1 MKGVESRLEYLGF
14 DPSTSS
20 LLRTHAS
27 DCANTPVASLME
39 YLGFDPSTSCLR
51 STHASDC
58 ANTPKDSVTG
68 NRAPGT
74 CVTVRDV
81 ANYSMTDDPG
91 RHPSRMEVRERF
103 AAACS
108 CAATH
113 SWFGHIRVNTAH
125 PIRTANLSTLEL
137 DQYCSGGPCG
147 NLEC

>member
-1 MKGVESRLEYLGF
+1 MKGLESRLEYLGF

-27 DCANTPVASLME
+27 DCANTPVASLVE

-58 ANTPKDSVTG
+58 ANTPKNSVTG
-68 NRAPGT
+68 NRTPGI
-74 CVTVRDV
+74 CVTGRDV
-81 ANYSMTDDPG
+81 TNYTMTDEPV
-91 RHPSRMEVRERF
+91 RRSPRTEVCACHGVVSVR
-103 AAACS
+103 AAS
-108 CAATH
+108 L